1 MDILDLGVTHHMSH
15 LLAQFISLNLNSSKS
30 VMAANGDSMPLA
42 GIGSVDTPYVA
53 LSDVYCILSLTMN
66 LASINIH
73 DTASSGVDLSS
84 FLFDYSSS
92 TFYLRLGHVCG
103 SHLRFLAST
112 GALKKLDAHDISDC
126 TRCKLAEFSA
136 LPF

>member
-1 MDILDLGVTHHMSH
+1 MDILDLRVTHHMSH

-42 GIGSVDTPYVA
+42 SIGSVDTPYVA

-66 LASINIH
+66 LASI
-73 DTASSGVDLSS
+73 
-84 FLFDYSSS
+84 
-92 TFYLRLGHVCG
+92 R
-103 SHLRFLAST
+103 
-112 GALKKLDAHDISDC
+112 ALKKLDAHDISDC